1 MYCSEKA
8 QGLGGGRWGRK
19 GGEVWSRGMGEEM
32 EGFWGDGDG
41 MGWDMGGGVERV
53 GKRCRS
59 CDWIIRGGLLGYY
72 GGGTTCMYLEYL
84 GERKPSQIF
93 HF

>member
-1 MYCSEKA
+1 
-8 QGLGGGRWGRK
+8 
-19 GGEVWSRGMGEEM
+19 M